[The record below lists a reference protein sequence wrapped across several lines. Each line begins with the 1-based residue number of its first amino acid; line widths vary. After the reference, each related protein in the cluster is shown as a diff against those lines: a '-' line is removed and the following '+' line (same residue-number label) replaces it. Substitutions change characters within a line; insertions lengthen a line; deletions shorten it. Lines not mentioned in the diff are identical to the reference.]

1 MTNQYL
7 ILKKLRAAKVSSPHP
22 TANALKKPGNFNYN
36 VLLQFLQLVQQI
48 VIKLSSTTSSDEK
61 SGGGSNLQGM
71 TLKPEEGFLT
81 SDQQLK
87 LLLRNIELML
97 SRLEKI
103 KHFLESEVEHDPSL
117 IHDAILLAK
126 KLSRDL
132 KLYDRKFKNTTQ
144 IKSSALYNEV
154 KQMLFQTHRLDLE
167 IYEKIL
173 NLKAGL
179 LFNPRPNVH

>member
-71 TLKPEEGFLT
+71 TLKPEEG
-81 SDQQLK
+81 
-87 LLLRNIELML
+87 
-97 SRLEKI
+97 
-103 KHFLESEVEHDPSL
+103 FLESEVEHDPSL